1 MKTIRRNTFET
12 NSSSTHCVTIC
23 NSSETYSPITFDNT
37 VLEVKPGEYGWE
49 YEFYDDFEDKVSY
62 AYTYAIN
69 DGTPED
75 LELLKEVILENTNIE
90 KIIFTQTEDRWYSN
104 GYIDHQSVD
113 EAALIFESKDSLRN
127 FLFNKGSN
135 VLTDNDNH

>member
-37 VLEVKPGEYGWE
+37 TLEVTPGEFGWE
-49 YEFYDDFEDKVSY
+49 YEFYDYFEDKVSY
-62 AYTYAIN
+62 AYTYAAN
-69 DGTPED
+69 YGSSED
-75 LELLKEVILENTNIE
+75 LEALKEALLENTNAKE
-90 KIIFTQTEDRWYSN
+90 VVFVKLEDRWYPH
-104 GYIDHQSVD
+104 GYIDHQSVG
-113 EAALIFESKDSLRN
+113 EAALIFENKDSLTN

>member
-37 VLEVKPGEYGWE
+37 TLEVTPGEFGWE
-49 YEFYDDFEDKVSY
+49 YEFYDYFEDKVSY
-62 AYTYAIN
+62 AYTYAVN
-69 DGTPED
+69 SGTPED

-90 KIIFTQTEDRWYSN
+90 RVIFSQTEDRWYSN
-104 GYIDHQSVD
+104 GYIDHQSED
-113 EAALIFESKDSLRN
+113 EAATIFESKDSLTN
-127 FLFNKGSN
+127 FLFNKGSS